1 MHDKNVPLNFFSG
14 YENWTPSFW
23 RQCRIN
29 PFQWTDVDITVDLS
43 ARVIIPQPAPIGLQ
57 YQLQQQQPH
66 GVAQYILPGVGAS
79 IELSIF
85 PTNVDLYN

>member
-1 MHDKNVPLNFFSG
+1 MCLLIFFRILKLNTEFL
-14 YENWTPSFW
+14 T
-23 RQCRIN
+23 QICRIN
-29 PFQWTDVDITVDLS
+29 PFQWTDVDTTVDLS

-66 GVAQYILPGVGAS
+66 GVAQYIVPGDGAS